1 MMRTL
6 HWFLFRGR
14 RAADGKVTQMM
25 PVHAVDSEKN
35 LQAPW
40 AFFSLC
46 PFSQIAIRVMKL
58 VNNEDTPFTQV
69 SSLISS
75 DPAFSSEVLRIA
87 NSLWYAPRVPAVS
100 IAQAVARL
108 GTKNLQGIA
117 LTVAMRSFLGDAMS
131 RPVMRDMW
139 RHNLACGLIAE
150 ILAPQTDLDKDLA
163 FTGAVLH
170 DLGRLALAV
179 LEPKEYV
186 FLLAKHKGPSSSIL
200 LLEREAFGYDH
211 CEVGAELVASWK
223 LPVAFESIVAHHHC
237 LREKSDPWDMAA
249 LVNVSCRLADSMG
262 FPSFHG
268 VEVTP
273 YAELLEELPTIE
285 RGDPYPDME
294 SLGTEVRTKM
304 EGVESI

>member
-1 MMRTL
+1 M
-6 HWFLFRGR
+6 H
-14 RAADGKVTQMM
+14 
-25 PVHAVDSEKN
+25 PYAVDSEKN
-35 LQAPW
+35 MQAPW
-40 AFFSLC
+40 AHFSLC

-58 VNNEDTPFTQV
+58 VNNEDTPLSQV

-75 DPAFSSEVLRIA
+75 DPAFSAEVLRIA

-100 IAQAVARL
+100 ISQAVSRL
-108 GTKNLQGIA
+108 GAKNLQGIA
-117 LTVAMRSFLGDAMS
+117 LTVAMRSFLGGALS

-139 RHNLACGLIAE
+139 KHNLACGLIAE

-186 FLLAKHKGPSSSIL
+186 FLLGKHKGTSASIL
-200 LLEREAFGYDH
+200 PLEREAFGYDH
-211 CEVGAELVASWK
+211 CEVGTELVASWN
-223 LPVAFESIVAHHHC
+223 LPGAFDSIVANHHC
-237 LREKSDPWDMAA
+237 LRQKSDPWDMAA
-249 LVNVSCRLADSMG
+249 PVNISCRLADTIG

-268 VEVTP
+268 VELTP
-273 YAELLEELPTIE
+273 YEDLIEELPTIE
-285 RGDPYPDME
+285 HGSPYYDID
-294 SLGTEVRTKM
+294 SLTAEVRTKM

>member
-1 MMRTL
+1 MV
-6 HWFLFRGR
+6 H
-14 RAADGKVTQMM
+14 A
-25 PVHAVDSEKN
+25 HAVDSEKN
-35 LQAPW
+35 MQAPW
-40 AFFSLC
+40 AHFSLC

-58 VNNEDTPFTQV
+58 VNNEDTPLAQV

-75 DPAFSSEVLRIA
+75 DPAFSAEVLRIA

-100 IAQAVARL
+100 ISQAVARL
-108 GTKNLQGIA
+108 GAKNLQGIA
-117 LTVAMRSFLGDAMS
+117 LTVAMRSFLGGSLS

-139 RHNLACGLIAE
+139 KHNLACGLIAE

-179 LEPKEYV
+179 LESKEYV
-186 FLLAKHKGPSSSIL
+186 FLLGKHKGTSASIL
-200 LLEREAFGYDH
+200 PLEREAFGYDH
-211 CEVGAELVASWK
+211 CEVGAELVASWN
-223 LPVAFESIVAHHHC
+223 LPGAFESIVAQHHC
-237 LREKSDPWDMAA
+237 PHQKSDPWDMAG
-249 LVNVSCRLADSMG
+249 LVNVSCRLADTIG

-273 YAELLEELPTIE
+273 YAELIEELPTIE
-285 RGDPYPDME
+285 RGSPYPDLE
-294 SLGTEVRTKM
+294 SLTAEVGTKL

>member
-1 MMRTL
+1 MM
-6 HWFLFRGR
+6 H
-14 RAADGKVTQMM
+14 
-25 PVHAVDSEKN
+25 PHAVDSEKN
-35 LQAPW
+35 MQAPW
-40 AFFSLC
+40 AHFSLC

-58 VNNEDTPFTQV
+58 VNNEDTPLAQV

-75 DPAFSSEVLRIA
+75 DPAFSAEVLRIA
-87 NSLWYAPRVPAVS
+87 NSLWYAVS
-100 IAQAVARL
+100 ISQAVARL
-108 GTKNLQGIA
+108 GAKNLQGIA
-117 LTVAMRSFLGDAMS
+117 LTVAMRSFLGGTLS

-139 RHNLACGLIAE
+139 KHNLACGLIAE
-150 ILAPQTDLDKDLA
+150 ILAPQMDLDKDLA

-186 FLLAKHKGPSSSIL
+186 FLLGKHKGTSSSIL
-200 LLEREAFGYDH
+200 PLEREAFGYDH

-223 LPVAFESIVAHHHC
+223 LPGAFESIVAKHHC
-237 LREKSDPWDMAA
+237 ARQKSDPWDMAA
-249 LVNVSCRLADSMG
+249 LVNVSCRLADTIG

-273 YAELLEELPTIE
+273 YAELIEELPAIE
-285 RGDPYPDME
+285 RGRPYHDME
-294 SLGTEVRTKM
+294 SLTAEVRTKL

>member
-1 MMRTL
+1 MM
-6 HWFLFRGR
+6 H
-14 RAADGKVTQMM
+14 
-25 PVHAVDSEKN
+25 PHAVDSEKN
-35 LQAPW
+35 MQAPW
-40 AFFSLC
+40 AHFSLC

-58 VNNEDTPFTQV
+58 VNNEETPLAQV

-75 DPAFSSEVLRIA
+75 DPAFSAEVLRIA

-108 GTKNLQGIA
+108 GAKNLQGIA
-117 LTVAMRSFLGDAMS
+117 LTVAMRSFLGGSLS

-139 RHNLACGLIAE
+139 KHNLACGLIAE

-186 FLLAKHKGPSSSIL
+186 FLLGKHKGTSASIL
-200 LLEREAFGYDH
+200 TLEREAFGYDH
-211 CEVGAELVASWK
+211 CEVGAELVASWN
-223 LPVAFESIVAHHHC
+223 LPGAFESIVAQHHC
-237 LREKSDPWDMAA
+237 LRQKSDPWDMAA
-249 LVNVSCRLADSMG
+249 LVNVSCRLADTIG

-273 YAELLEELPTIE
+273 YAELIEELPTIE
-285 RGDPYPDME
+285 RGSPYPDFE
-294 SLGTEVRTKM
+294 GLSAEVRAKL
-304 EGVESI
+304 EGVEAI